1 MTEMVLV
8 QKKASSTLYSS
19 IYLNQSINS
28 AKSVEFIVSSEMKTD
43 SLNNTYRYNPFT
55 RSIVEIDPSQ
65 AWFWTPEW
73 LKGEIEVEKEI
84 TSGKIE
90 IFDNIEDIFDL

>member
-8 QKKASSTLYSS
+8 QKKASSTSYSS

>member
-8 QKKASSTLYSS
+8 QKKASSTSYSS

-55 RSIVEIDPSQ
+55 RSIVEIDTSQ